1 MTDLLPSPPPLD
13 DVTRDRIRARLR
25 TSIDAER
32 TTRRGWLVPSLAAA
46 AVLAAVAAGVVASG
60 RATPNDA
67 QPAGQGGGGKTA
79 VSGPSTGARHH
90 QKSGHREHVVRKHVT
105 VSHHGLGVQQ
115 SAPPPSCASQ
125 IEGATVPEASTYAES
140 ASIPHDGGT
149 TSLWT
154 GHGHWL
160 VCDQWQ
166 VPTGITTIL
175 HVTPDAAPLSRDLF
189 TVSTNSSPQ
198 PRLSTEYIAGGRV
211 PDGVHAI
218 SYRFSDGHTQD
229 AVLHDGMWAMVYLPT
244 SGPYNK
250 DVAPTGA
257 TTQVRVTKADGSTV
271 SYTLTL
277 PLDFCAQV
285 NHGC

>member
-1 MTDLLPSPPPLD
+1 MTDLLPPPPHLD
-13 DVTRDRIRARLR
+13 DATRDRIRARLR
-25 TSIDAER
+25 SSIDAER
-32 TTRRGWLVPSLAAA
+32 TTPRGWLVPSLAAA

-67 QPAGQGGGGKTA
+67 HPAGQDGGGKTA
-79 VSGPSTGARHH
+79 VSGPSKGTRHH
-90 QKSGHREHVVRKHVT
+90 HQRVVRQHVT
-105 VSHHGLGVQQ
+105 VGHHGRRVQQ

-140 ASIPHDGGT
+140 ASIAHDGGT

-154 GHGHWL
+154 GHSHWL
-160 VCDQWQ
+160 VCDQWH

-175 HVTPDAAPLSRDLF
+175 HVTRDAAPLSRDLF
-189 TVSTNSSPQ
+189 TISMNFSMKPAPISS
-198 PRLSTEYIAGGRV
+198 EYVAGGRV
-211 PDGVHAI
+211 PDGVRSI

-229 AVLHDGMWAMVYLPT
+229 AVLSNGMWAMVYLPT
-244 SGPYNK
+244 NGPFDK
-250 DVAPTGA
+250 AASPVGA
-257 TTQVRVTKADGSTV
+257 TAQVTVTKADGSTV